1 MRRRLFPVLLAWS
14 AWLAG
19 AVEVVRADDTSVAA
33 ASAPPQGRTRIAGA
47 RSPGRDA
54 VSSRRT
60 SSRPAMSPGRAVR
73 TALRPEATT
82 PIEEGRDGRAAGPP
96 ARGGLP
102 PALPLPTPAPGRFEE
117 PSARGAGGETPA
129 VSAPL
134 SLAKLESL
142 ALSNNPTIQAAEA
155 LVVQQQGLLRQ
166 LTRYPNPSAGWVQSA
181 SSRRSEG
188 ETQGAFI
195 SQDIVTAG
203 KLRIAG
209 QAERAEIEWRTLQ
222 LRAQTARVLNDV
234 RIRYYEVLG
243 AQQAM
248 DTAAEL
254 ERLAAEDVKTIGQLL
269 EAKQASR
276 PDVLQ
281 AEIHLGAVRAS
292 HQDARLQHQRA
303 WRQLANLVGFP
314 HLPPAPLPGDI
325 EDDLPQFD
333 WDESLRRLLVES
345 PVLRAQTAQVRQAEL
360 EVQLQRRLVV
370 PNINVQMVIQRDYVR
385 EFNSVS
391 TLVSAPIP
399 LWNRNRGNIINA
411 EATLCL
417 QQQEYKRLQLA
428 LADQLAASFQQY
440 QSARNQVEHLRQILP
455 LTRENIALTTQGFR
469 HGQAGFDFLRVR
481 DAQDLYHQTRT
492 SYIDAIT
499 SLRKV
504 AIEICGLQLVGG
516 LNPAEIGTALQATPG
531 VPSGLGGV
539 LLQFQQQQT
548 GVGGTLPGAIQS
560 AVGGPQ

>member
-1 MRRRLFPVLLAWS
+1 MRRRLFPVLLVWS
-14 AWLAG
+14 ASLAG
-19 AVEVVRADDTSVAA
+19 VVVAVRADELPVEAPS
-33 ASAPPQGRTRIAGA
+33 PPQGRTKIAGA
-47 RSPGRDA
+47 RSAGRDA
-54 VSSRRT
+54 VPSASA

-73 TALRPEATT
+73 VALPPQATT
-82 PIEEGRDGRAAGPP
+82 PTAEDRDGRDSGPP

-102 PALPLPTPAPGRFEE
+102 AALPLPTPVPGSFER
-117 PSARGAGGETPA
+117 PSARAAGGETPA
-129 VSAPL
+129 VSTPL
-134 SLAKLESL
+134 SLADLETL
-142 ALSNNPTIQAAEA
+142 ALGNNPTIQAAEA

-222 LRAQTARVLNDV
+222 LKAQTARVLNDV

-248 DTAAEL
+248 GTAAEL
-254 ERLAAEDVKTIGQLL
+254 ERLAAEDAKAIGQLL

-276 PDVLQ
+276 PDLLQ
-281 AEIHLGAVRAS
+281 AQIHLSAVRAS
-292 HQDARLQHQRA
+292 HQDARLRHQAA
-303 WRQLANLVGFP
+303 WRQLANLVGVP
-314 HLPPAPLPGDI
+314 HLPPAQLPGDI
-325 EDDLPQFD
+325 EDALPQFD
-333 WDESLRRLLVES
+333 WDESVRRLLAES
-345 PVLRAQTAQVRQAEL
+345 PVLRAKAAQIRQAEL

-370 PNINVQMVIQRDYVR
+370 PNVNVQTVIQRDYVR

-399 LWNRNRGNIINA
+399 LWNRNRGSIINA
-411 EATLCL
+411 EATLRL

-440 QSARNQVEHLRQILP
+440 QRARNQVEHLRQILP
-455 LTRENIALTTQGFR
+455 LTRENIELTTRGFR
-469 HGQAGFDFLRVR
+469 QGQAGFDFLRVR
-481 DAQDLYHQTRT
+481 DAQDQYHQTRT

-504 AIEICGLQLVGG
+504 AVEICGLQLVGG
-516 LNPAEIGTALQATPG
+516 LNPTEIGTALQATPG

-539 LLQFQQQQT
+539 LLQFQQQQQT
-548 GVGGTLPGAIQS
+548 GVGGTLPGAVQS
-560 AVGGPQ
+560 AVAGPQ